1 MFWSSGLFVGRLGV
15 NIGIFDSSS
24 SVKMSSWALAAAFG
38 GFASIVFAAPP
49 DPMQLWQVTPEIDY
63 TDPLFAGWDQ
73 IPVLKEVEIYNGV
86 TENRTYAHHPELFA
100 IGDKVYLIFSSAP
113 VDEDSHGQDVWIST
127 SDDGGMNWTP
137 SYSLLP
143 AAILPNQT
151 DDLQTYK
158 YWCDRGIAQRA
169 WQALAFIH
177 LPGPD
182 EEGELYAI
190 GQSGTRW
197 CPGRFRSAGRIARRI
212 TFDGQPAGDPC
223 WIEKNDLT
231 ESQLYAETIY
241 GTEYGMKTC
250 ARACELNKRLIKPDE
265 APAWSPWL
273 YNNELFAA
281 DDLHSMQEQ
290 TYAKWHDD
298 EDSPTGGYWQ
308 RFWRD
313 ISGNDDNTQAVW
325 VEYNEDP
332 EGKGWYPQEIVQYGN
347 QIFQT
352 NIPDART
359 KQYLGELEGSGEHY
373 LISNPKWN
381 STVRERQPLTLATA
395 DAGSGDQVYRAVG
408 VLRTDA
414 RDDIVPDT
422 RGGVKNNAHG
432 FSYPTAVQVGD
443 KLLVSYSENK
453 ENIWVSVVSVDDLP
467 RAAAV

>member
-1 MFWSSGLFVGRLGV
+1 MSYTLAFIAAVASVGTLV
-15 NIGIFDSSS
+15 S
-24 SVKMSSWALAAAFG
+24 
-38 GFASIVFAAPP
+38 AAPP
-49 DPMQLWQVTPEIDY
+49 DPQTLWQVTPEIDY
-63 TDPLFAGWDQ
+63 SDPLYAGWDQ
-73 IPVLKEVEIYNGV
+73 IPVVKEIEVYNGV
-86 TENRTYAHHPELFA
+86 AENRTYAHHPELFA

-127 SDDGGMNWTP
+127 SSDGGLSWTP

-151 DDLQTYK
+151 DSLQNYK
-158 YWCDRGIAQRA
+158 YWCDRGVAQRA

-177 LPGPD
+177 LPSLDPD
-182 EEGELYAI
+182 DDDDQGELYAI

-197 CPGRFRSAGRIARRI
+197 CPGRFSSAGRIARRI
-212 TFDGQPAGDPC
+212 TFDGEPDAEPC

-231 ESQLYAETIY
+231 DAQLYNETIY

-250 ARACELNKRLIKPDE
+250 ARACELNKRLVKPNE

-281 DDLHSMQEQ
+281 DDVHSMQEQ
-290 TYAKWHDD
+290 TYAVWHDD

-313 ISGNDDNTQAVW
+313 ISGEADNTMAVW
-325 VEYNEDP
+325 VEYNEDKD
-332 EGKGWYPQEIVQYGN
+332 GLGWYPRQIAQYGN

-359 KQYLGELEGSGEHY
+359 KQYLGELADSGEHY
-373 LISNPKWN
+373 LISNPKFN
-381 STVRERQPLTLATA
+381 ATVRERQPLTLATSLG
-395 DAGSGDQVYRAVG
+395 GSNGDQAYRAVG
-408 VLRTDA
+408 VLRTNA

-453 ENIWVSVVSVDDLP
+453 ENIWVSVVSIDDLP
-467 RAAAV
+467 RAG